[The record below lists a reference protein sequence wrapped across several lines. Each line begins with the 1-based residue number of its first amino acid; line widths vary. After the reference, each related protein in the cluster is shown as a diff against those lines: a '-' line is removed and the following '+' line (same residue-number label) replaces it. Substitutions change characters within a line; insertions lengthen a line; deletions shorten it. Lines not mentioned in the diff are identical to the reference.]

1 MMLTLLFQSFI
12 RSKGVKIGLGFLLAA
27 GLVSLLVGRQFL
39 GRQQRNQREVVAA
52 QRAELAQLARIHA
65 KEMGLMLYYAQFA
78 LVNDTPPLAGLS
90 IGQRDVNPA
99 IQRVTI
105 RGLEAQKYD
114 ADLNNPT
121 NLLLGNIDF
130 SFVLIYLFPLLIIAF
145 CYGTVSEERENGTW
159 RLVAVQSRGLL
170 SFIGQLF
177 AVRLAVVLGLLA
189 LLLGLAVPVLGMPLD
204 APFGLFAA
212 TAVGYVL
219 AWFGL
224 CFGVA
229 SLHRPSS
236 TNAVLLVTAWLG
248 LLVVVPA
255 ALNQYLLARY
265 PIPEALATT
274 VKQRKGYHEK
284 WDQPQAPTVARF
296 FAHYPQFRH
305 YPLPNTT
312 FNWLWYYAMQQ
323 MGDDDSAREAGELRQ
338 KLAQREA
345 ASHRLGQWLPS
356 VHAQLRLS
364 DLARSGLGNQVR
376 FLDETTRFHERLRLY
391 FYPKIFGESPVQN
404 EPWGQRPVETFA
416 DRAPV
421 HVADFLL
428 PPLLFALLFA
438 GLGWLNFRRNLYRL

>member
-1 MMLTLLFQSFI
+1 MLTLLFQSFI
-12 RSKGVKIGLGFLLAA
+12 RSTGVKIGLGFLLAA

-39 GRQQRNQREVVAA
+39 DRQHRNRREVMVA
-52 QRAELAQLARIHA
+52 QRAELQQLARFHA
-65 KEMGLMLYYAQFA
+65 KEIGELLYYAQFA
-78 LVNDTPPLAGLS
+78 LVNETPPLAGLS

-145 CYGTVSEERENGTW
+145 TYNAVSEERENGTW
-159 RLVAVQSRGLL
+159 RVVAVQSRHLL
-170 SFIGQLF
+170 GFIAQLF
-177 AVRLAVVLGLLA
+177 AVRLAVVLGLLG
-189 LLLGLAVPVLGMPLD
+189 LLLGGAVLGLGLPLD

-219 AWFGL
+219 VWFGI
-224 CFGVA
+224 CFWVA

-255 ALNQYLLARY
+255 AVNQYLLTRY

-284 WDQPQAPTVARF
+284 WDLPQAPTVARF
-296 FAHYPQFRH
+296 YAHYPQFKH
-305 YPLPNTT
+305 YPVPNTT
-312 FNWLWYYAMQQ
+312 FSWLWYYAMQQ
-323 MGDDDSAREAGELRQ
+323 MGDDESARESGELRH
-338 KLAQREA
+338 KLYQREA
-345 ASHRLGQWLPS
+345 AGHRFGLLLPS
-356 VHAQLRLS
+356 LHAQLHLN

-376 FLDETTRFHERLRLY
+376 FLDETTRFHEQLRLY
-391 FYPKIFGESPVQN
+391 FYPRIFSESPVQN
-404 EPWGQRPVETFA
+404 ERWDQHPVATFA
-416 DRAPV
+416 DRAPLR
-421 HVADFLL
+421 AAGFLL

-438 GLGWLNFRRNLYRL
+438 GLGWLNFRRKLYQI